1 LYIKKYKKYFKKKIR
16 VQKGFGNKQ
25 IKNGKLK
32 EKFISHNI
40 WGHGDQ

>member
-1 LYIKKYKKYFKKKIR
+1 
-16 VQKGFGNKQ
+16 VEGGSKGFGNKQ

-32 EKFISHNI
+32 ERLDSHKI